1 MKKLL
6 AGAMAALITLSLTGC
21 GGNDQSKPKT
31 TLKRILR

>member
-21 GGNDQSKPKT
+21 GAMIKANPKPL
-31 TLKRILR
+31 LKRILR